1 MRLAGDRAM
10 NVPRRYFLQFAV
22 AAGLAPLPGIARA
35 QSYPSRPITII
46 VPFAAGG
53 PLDISGRI
61 LAAKMQQILGQP
73 VIIENVGGGA
83 GSIGLARVARAD
95 PDGYTLGLGIWTTH
109 VVNAALYDLSYDV
122 QKDFAPVALYS
133 DGPLILVGRKTLPA
147 NDLKELIGWLKANP
161 DKATAG
167 TAGVGSPQHVFG
179 TLFENVT
186 GTHFQFAHY
195 RGGGQATQDLV
206 GGQIDIV
213 FSDAITALPQI
224 KAGTIK
230 AFAIMAKSRMAQAPD
245 IPTADEAGVP
255 GLYSSVWNALWAP
268 KGTPQPIIDK
278 LNAAVVAALA
288 DPEVRQHLL
297 DIGRTLFPP
306 DQLTP
311 KALADLQKS
320 EIEKWWPIIKAAGM
334 KGE

>member
-1 MRLAGDRAM
+1 MKIPRRRFLHLAG
-10 NVPRRYFLQFAV
+10 
-22 AAGLAPLPGIARA
+22 AAALAPLPRIARA
-35 QSYPSRPITII
+35 QAYPSHPITII

-61 LAAKMQQILGQP
+61 LAAKMQQTLGQP
-73 VIIENVGGGA
+73 VIVENVGGAA
-83 GSIGLARVARAD
+83 GSIGLGRVARAE
-95 PDGYTLGLGIWTTH
+95 PDGYTLGLGIWSTH
-109 VVNAALYDLSYDV
+109 VVNGALYDLPYDV
-122 QKDFAPVALYS
+122 QKDFAPVALYT

-147 NDLKELIGWLKANP
+147 DDLKALIAWLKANP

-179 TLFENVT
+179 VLFQNVT
-186 GTHFQFAHY
+186 GTRFQFAHY

-206 GGQIDIV
+206 GGQIDLV
-213 FSDAITALPQI
+213 FSDLITALPQI
-224 KAGTIK
+224 RAGSIK
-230 AFAIMAKSRMAQAPD
+230 AYAVMAKSRMQVVPD

-268 KGTPQPIIDK
+268 KGTPKDIIDK
-278 LNAAVVAALA
+278 LNAAVVDALA
-288 DPEVRQHLL
+288 DPVVRDRLTDL
-297 DIGRTLFPP
+297 GRVIFPR

-311 KALADLQKS
+311 EALAALQKA
-320 EIEKWWPIIKAAGM
+320 EIEKWWPIIKTAGI